1 MCCVVLCCVVT
12 VHLYCHPAGGLDYTS
27 FSVDLTFSPGQA
39 SHILPLEALLDDD
52 VEGQESLFISLVS
65 VSPGVYVDSFSPLVF
80 IDDRTG
86 ECIIADLYIICLT
99 MRIHNTTIS
108 NPVLVMI
115 ETVSQYMTSAGR
127 VLEHPEDQT
136 VPLGG
141 TASMTCTIEAGS
153 FISIVWSHN
162 GVRLDADTNPTV
174 TILESISSDTFGRGN
189 TTSELLIDPV
199 SFDHCGQ
206 YRCSSPEVAVDSNF
220 ASLDGKLTS
229 IKSLQFFWR

>member
-1 MCCVVLCCVVT
+1 MRIHNT
-12 VHLYCHPAGGLDYTS
+12 
-27 FSVDLTFSPGQA
+27 
-39 SHILPLEALLDDD
+39 
-52 VEGQESLFISLVS
+52 
-65 VSPGVYVDSFSPLVF
+65 
-80 IDDRTG
+80 
-86 ECIIADLYIICLT
+86 ADLYIICLT
-99 MRIHNTTIS
+99 MRIHNT

-115 ETVSQYMTSAGR
+115 ATVFQYMTAGR

-141 TASMTCTIEAGS
+141 SVSMTCTIEAGS

-162 GVRLDADTNPTV
+162 GVRLDADTNPAV

-229 IKSLQFFWR
+229 LKSLQFFRKR